1 MICID
6 HFALA
11 AQTLEIGQEYIRKL
25 SGLTIPLGG
34 VHQGMGTHNCL
45 MATGDDSYLE
55 IIANDPNQPEPS
67 TPRAF
72 DLDNFKVM
80 AKTAARP
87 HIQTVI
93 LRTSDAVQDTMKAK
107 EAGVDLGNLV
117 HAARDDLR
125 WILVMREDRTLAL
138 NGTAPPLIEWPAGPH
153 VSKDMHYEGL
163 ILTKLTIASPES
175 ESLKTLFTAMNVQDG
190 RLKVEYADTK
200 KITATCQLPNGHAVV
215 IGQ

>member
-55 IIANDPNQPEPS
+55 IIANDPNQP
-67 TPRAF
+67 TPDRPRPF
-72 DLDNFKVM
+72 DLDNAEVV
-80 AKTAARP
+80 AKTAANP

-93 LRTSDAVQDTMKAK
+93 LRTCDAARDIRKANN
-107 EAGVDLGNLV
+107 AGVDLGNIV
-117 HAARDDLR
+117 DAARGDLK
-125 WILVMREDRTLAL
+125 WLLVMREDRTLAL
-138 NGTAPPLIEWPAGPH
+138 NGTAPPLIEWSNGPH
-153 VSKDMHYEGL
+153 VSQSMPNKGL
-163 ILTKLTIASPES
+163 ILIKLTIAAPDADA
-175 ESLKTLFTAMNVQDG
+175 LNALFKAIDVQDD
-190 RLKVEYADTK
+190 RLGVEYAAIK
-200 KITATCQLPNGHAVV
+200 KITATLQLPSGQKIK
-215 IGQ
+215 IG